1 VFDKTTSDSE
11 CGTTREAAWQLNRGA
26 RMYHLLGGGASQHS
40 CGAERPLALLVS
52 VLPSCV
58 ICVGVHNWTDLR
70 REKLHAAGMNHD
82 RTEETVIE
90 VCCLLDEQISLLNS
104 QNQDY

>member
-1 VFDKTTSDSE
+1 LATALRN
-11 CGTTREAAWQLNRGA
+11 TR
-26 RMYHLLGGGASQHS
+26 
-40 CGAERPLALLVS
+40 ALPKDRWHFPVS

-58 ICVGVHNWTDLR
+58 ICVGVHNWADSR
-70 REKLHAAGMNHD
+70 REKLHAAGMNRD

-90 VCCLLDEQISLLNS
+90 VCCFLDEQISLLNS

>member
-1 VFDKTTSDSE
+1 
-11 CGTTREAAWQLNRGA
+11 
-26 RMYHLLGGGASQHS
+26 MYHRLGDGASQHS
-40 CGAERPLALLVS
+40 CGAEKSLALSVS

-58 ICVGVHNWTDLR
+58 ICVGVHNWTDSR

-82 RTEETVIE
+82 RTEETGIE
-90 VCCLLDEQISLLNS
+90 VCCLLDGQISLLNN